1 MIEMKIY
8 LDFDGTI
15 VESDYPNIGKYNTG
29 CFDVIKKLQN
39 AGHIIVLNSYRCE
52 ANNGTFDDAMNFLNN
67 PLNNL
72 KSITEFNENKIIP
85 PEFNL
90 QSFIQNKI
98 IFIDDLCKGTPLKIA
113 TNKTDTTIVDF
124 YSLDKL
130 FLENNIY

>member
-72 KSITEFNENKIIP
+72 KSITEFNENKII
-85 PEFNL
+85 
-90 QSFIQNKI
+90 
-98 IFIDDLCKGTPLKIA
+98 FIDDLCKGTPLKIA